1 MSARTHPRPHPAT
14 TSGVGVRLPWWAV
27 ALPALG
33 FVTLLLL
40 ISNPAQAQAAS
51 GDPVIPDIVERIQH
65 ALSSHTP

>member
-27 ALPALG
+27 ALPAVG
-33 FVTLLLL
+33 FITLLLL
-40 ISNPAQAQAAS
+40 ISDPAQAHAAS
-51 GDPVIPDIVERIQH
+51 GDPVIADLVERIRN